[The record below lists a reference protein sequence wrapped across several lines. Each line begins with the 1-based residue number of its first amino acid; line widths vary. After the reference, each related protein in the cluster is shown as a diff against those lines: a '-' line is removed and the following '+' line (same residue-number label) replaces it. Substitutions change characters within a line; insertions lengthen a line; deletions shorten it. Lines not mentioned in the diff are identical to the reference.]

1 MAAVSGQKAYSRKRR
16 KHLGGEEGQALV
28 EFALVVGL
36 LAFLLFSV
44 LELGLALNARLVL
57 TSVARETA
65 RNAAVS
71 GGRTPEVV
79 DRMKESLRLCGIDPN
94 EVDWT
99 ISPGQAIYGTRI
111 TVRLSYSYRFT
122 VPLVSA
128 VAGRTV
134 PISVEVVTRSEF
146 VPR

>member
-1 MAAVSGQKAYSRKRR
+1 MEAVSRQDGASWKRGKKR
-16 KHLGGEEGQALV
+16 YGEEGQALV
-28 EFALVVGL
+28 EFALVIGL

-44 LELGLALNARLVL
+44 LEVGLALNARLVL

-79 DRMKESLRLCGIDPN
+79 DRMKESLRLCGIDPD
-94 EVDWT
+94 EVDWS

-111 TVRLSYSYRFT
+111 TVRLAYGYRFR

-128 VAGRTV
+128 VVGRTV